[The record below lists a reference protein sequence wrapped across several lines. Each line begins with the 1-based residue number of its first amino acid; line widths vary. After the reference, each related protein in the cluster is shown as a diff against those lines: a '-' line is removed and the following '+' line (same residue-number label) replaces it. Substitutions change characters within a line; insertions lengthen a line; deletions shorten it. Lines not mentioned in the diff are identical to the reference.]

1 MSTQAAIHRHSVQR
15 LLTMTEAE
23 AEAEVQGL
31 AELLIDSVESG
42 ASVSFMHPLPK
53 PKAVDFWRCVAD
65 GATSAGLWS
74 AAMNLEV
81 VDERA

>member
-15 LLTMTEAE
+15 LLTMT
-23 AEAEVQGL
+23 EAEVQGL

-65 GATSAGLWS
+65 GATSAGL
-74 AAMNLEV
+74 
-81 VDERA
+81 